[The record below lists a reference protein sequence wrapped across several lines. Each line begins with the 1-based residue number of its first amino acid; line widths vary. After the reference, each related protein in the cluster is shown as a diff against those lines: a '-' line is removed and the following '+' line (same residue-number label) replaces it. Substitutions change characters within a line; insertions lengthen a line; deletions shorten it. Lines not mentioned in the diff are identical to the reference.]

1 MYSVRKIHQ
10 VRREREYFSY
20 LVAISCISPPWT
32 CYAYNYHSRLFRS
45 EIKGEKGMNFL
56 LLATSL
62 VHLSIC
68 ATNRIS
74 NSTSERADRSSEQIR
89 LENRGREEGMKE
101 REREKFDAG
110 VEAES
115 HKEPLQKRRLYRVV
129 ARFSARIEADKR
141 STERIT
147 SPFVASRATVLLLMP
162 PPPPSLPF
170 DDLKLHVRAKCV
182 YASDNPIVDPL
193 LRIGSTPTVL
203 RAKLYWIRLSLSL
216 CFPPLFLYFSSLS
229 LSLLRDLF

>member
-101 REREKFDAG
+101 REREREKSSTQG
-110 VEAES
+110 S
-115 HKEPLQKRRLYRVV
+115 RR
-129 ARFSARIEADKR
+129 
-141 STERIT
+141 
-147 SPFVASRATVLLLMP
+147 RATKSHCKREDFTG
-162 PPPPSLPF
+162 SLHAFP
-170 DDLKLHVRAKCV
+170 R
-182 YASDNPIVDPL
+182 
-193 LRIGSTPTVL
+193 GS
-203 RAKLYWIRLSLSL
+203 KQI
-216 CFPPLFLYFSSLS
+216 
-229 LSLLRDLF
+229 RDLPRE